1 MEIIVTG
8 RHLDI
13 TPAIKQYA
21 TDKVSKLPRYF
32 DRIQLIEVI
41 VHNTDRHL
49 ELEIIVHV
57 DKSDPFVCKTTGED
71 LYACIDESV
80 DKLERRLSDHKAKL
94 RNRKHNV
101 Q

>member
-8 RHLDI
+8 RHMDI
-13 TPAIKQYA
+13 TAAIKQYA

-32 DRIQLIEVI
+32 DRIRLIEVI
-41 VHNTDRHL
+41 ADNTNHHL
-49 ELEIIVHV
+49 ELEVIVHV
-57 DKSDPFVCKTTGED
+57 EKSDPFICKTTGED

-80 DKLERRLSDHKAKL
+80 DNLERRLSDHKAKL